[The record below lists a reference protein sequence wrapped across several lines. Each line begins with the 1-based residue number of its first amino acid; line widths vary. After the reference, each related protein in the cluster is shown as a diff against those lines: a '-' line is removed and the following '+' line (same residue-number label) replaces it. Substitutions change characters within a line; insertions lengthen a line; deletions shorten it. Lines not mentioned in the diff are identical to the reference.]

1 MSHFHDALGKTVPM
15 ENSMSLED
23 IPMLVE
29 ASNTNGSGG
38 SLGSSPK
45 KGEEDQEDPTRQFA
59 KQMGYGLMLQ
69 GGMYFAMDPL
79 MRLGKRL
86 LNNENN
92 EEDVVEDAAAAHV
105 MVNRSGNLQYGMLNR
120 EGDFSSF
127 AQAGAHE
134 SSRNMT
140 GAFVV
145 QQDVT

>member
-1 MSHFHDALGKTVPM
+1 M
-15 ENSMSLED
+15 ENSMTLED
-23 IPMLVE
+23 IPMLVD
-29 ASNTNGSGG
+29 ATNANGSGG
-38 SLGSSPK
+38 SFEK
-45 KGEEDQEDPTRQFA
+45 KGEEAEEEDPTRQFA

-86 LNNENN
+86 LNNQNN
-92 EEDVVEDAAAAHV
+92 EEDIAEDAVAAHV
-105 MVNRSGNLQYGMLNR
+105 MVDRGGNLHGMMNR
-120 EGDFSSF
+120 GGDFSSF